1 VPSISGS
8 RSFTLTLTIFA
19 FSVLTFFVL
28 LVDVLDDSHNL
39 DAFILA
45 VEIYLVEAFEKCP
58 FGNAGIAAGG

>member
-1 VPSISGS
+1 
-8 RSFTLTLTIFA
+8 
-19 FSVLTFFVL
+19 VL